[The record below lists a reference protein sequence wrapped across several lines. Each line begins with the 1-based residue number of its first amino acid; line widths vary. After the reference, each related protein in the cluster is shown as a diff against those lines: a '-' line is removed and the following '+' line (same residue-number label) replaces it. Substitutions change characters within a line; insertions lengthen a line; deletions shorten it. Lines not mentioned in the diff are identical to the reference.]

1 MTDAVIDRFETR
13 YRLPA
18 DSAAS
23 MARRAAVEAPLR
35 TMIDEHLDAALA
47 RLALGDE
54 IVLIRS
60 LRTEIRLGRGM
71 TTWQAG
77 MGWSEAIVAAVEQR
91 LREPDPDQVLRFRR
105 RLDALAAFVDC
116 VLENRSDR
124 DWVWRQLDF
133 MPSADQP
140 ASASARRA
148 ALPDAL
154 VATPDQLP
162 PLLRLLGRRDLIGGL
177 AGVLD
182 DGVVETLAWST
193 AQALGLAPSIGAL
206 ASEALARARR
216 AAPPWARATVGGRS
230 FLEALRT
237 APAKDRPA
245 WARLAVLT
253 LEPHRLLA
261 RRTQLDDLAARWLV
275 LADDAGSETVTGAAS
290 GASGETWA
298 ASPSHRPLT
307 ENALST
313 SGSQPPASRLPHSPL
328 EARSARGERANIAAA
343 AEPTA
348 KPRPWTTA
356 RAPHCTRFGG
366 LMLLAPALAES
377 QAGTSLFEIDDDQR
391 LQARLHALAMTLAA
405 KAEPDDPAALAFAG
419 LDPGAA
425 PPSADPN
432 DSDEVEAAARTVAD
446 WLAQRLPDWPPALRV
461 ARLIERTATILA
473 EPGWI
478 EVEFSLADVDPD
490 IRRAGLDLDPG
501 YLPWLGL
508 VLKYCYV

>member
-1 MTDAVIDRFETR
+1 MTDTVIDRFKTR

-18 DSAAS
+18 DPAAS
-23 MARRAAVEAPLR
+23 MDRRAAIEAPLR

-60 LRTEIRLGRGM
+60 LRTEIRLGRGL

-116 VLENRSDR
+116 VLEDRFDR
-124 DWVWRQLDF
+124 DWAWRQMEFL
-133 MPSADQP
+133 PPADQP

-154 VATPDQLP
+154 VAPPDQLP
-162 PLLRLLGRRDLIGGL
+162 PLLRLLARRDRIAGL
-177 AGVLD
+177 AVVLE
-182 DGVVETLAWST
+182 DGAVEALAWSA

-206 ASEALARARR
+206 ADEAIAGARR

-230 FLEALRT
+230 FLEALRI
-237 APAKDRPA
+237 APAEDRPA

-261 RRTQLDDLAARWLV
+261 GQTQLDDLAARWLV
-275 LADDAGSETVTGAAS
+275 LADAAGSETETGGAP
-290 GASGETWA
+290 GASGEA
-298 ASPSHRPLT
+298 SAVSPSRRPPA
-307 ENALST
+307 ENALSP
-313 SGSQPPASRLPHSPL
+313 SRNPPPVSRLRPPPF
-328 EARSARGERANIAAA
+328 EVRSARGERANIAATTGPA
-343 AEPTA
+343 AN
-348 KPRPWTTA
+348 PRPWTKV
-356 RAPHCTRFGG
+356 RAPHRTRFGG
-366 LMLLAPALAES
+366 LMLLAPAVAES
-377 QAGTSLFEIDDDQR
+377 QAGASLFEVDDDQR

-405 KAEPDDPAALAFAG
+405 EAEPDDPAVLVFAG

-425 PPSADPN
+425 PPPADPV
-432 DSDEVEAAARTVAD
+432 DRDEVEAAAQTVAD
-446 WLAQRLPDWPPALRV
+446 WLAQRLPDWPPAQRV
-461 ARLIERTATILA
+461 ARLVERTATILA

-508 VLKYCYV
+508 VLKYRYV